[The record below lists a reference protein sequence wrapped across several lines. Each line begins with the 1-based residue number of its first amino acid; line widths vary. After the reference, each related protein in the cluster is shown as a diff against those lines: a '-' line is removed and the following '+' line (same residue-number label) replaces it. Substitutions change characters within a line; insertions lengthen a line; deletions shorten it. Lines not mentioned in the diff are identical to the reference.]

1 MKIRLTVAL
10 VGLAI
15 GFSLPAFAQQTNTF
29 RKLYLG
35 NAITTGDQ
43 HIIGMAGNELSV
55 IGRWSQTLK
64 GFAPIQ
70 VNGYAWKERIL
81 TGFNW
86 IRSSPVWSL
95 PPKLFNAAVKAPMTS
110 LFAKK

>member
-1 MKIRLTVAL
+1 MKIRLVVAL
-10 VGLAI
+10 IGLAI
-15 GFSLPAFAQQTNTF
+15 GFSLPAFAEQPNTF
-29 RKLYLG
+29 QKVYFG

-55 IGRWSQTLK
+55 IGRWSQTLR

-70 VNGYAWKERIL
+70 VNGYAWKERLL
-81 TGFNW
+81 TGLNW

-95 PPKLFNAAVKAPMTS
+95 PPKLFNATVKAPITS